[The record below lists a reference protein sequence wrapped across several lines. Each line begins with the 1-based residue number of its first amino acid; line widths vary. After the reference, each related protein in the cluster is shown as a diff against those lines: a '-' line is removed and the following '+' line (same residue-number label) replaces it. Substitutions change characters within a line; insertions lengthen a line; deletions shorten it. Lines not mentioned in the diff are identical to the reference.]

1 MGMCINPYGSNWPA
15 TSRPRGVVSLRVFAK
30 KIGLSSSHLQ
40 RIESGE
46 QNVSLDTLEMVL
58 DRLKVTLRDV
68 FKG

>member
-1 MGMCINPYGSNWPA
+1 
-15 TSRPRGVVSLRVFAK
+15 VSLRVFAK